1 MLTFFLL
8 VKTQQSPEGLL
19 RHLTHFH
26 PQAWFCWVSAGG
38 WREKP
43 RAALGR
49 SPTASPHM
57 CGQWANPE
65 PQLAP
70 ERVGQLRSARWLCTA
85 VRCQAL
91 THRWEGN

>member
-1 MLTFFLL
+1 MPTFFLL
-8 VKTQQSPEGLL
+8 VKTKQSPEGLF
-19 RHLTHFH
+19 RHLTHLH
-26 PQAWFCWVSAGG
+26 RQAWFGWVSAGG

-57 CGQWANPE
+57 CGQRANPE
-65 PQLAP
+65 PQLA
-70 ERVGQLRSARWLCTA
+70 RVGQLRSARWPCTV

-91 THRWEGN
+91 THRCEGN